1 MDQVQFYRENGY
13 WLHKEPLFDTERFRR
28 LGDLFEEL
36 LTNKDPAK
44 RADQLD
50 VPHFAEPRLFE
61 FLMADEVLDLVEPFI
76 GPHIGLW
83 SSHFICKEPAIGRA
97 TPWHE
102 DSAYWNGRMDQLDRI
117 VTVWLAIDPS
127 RRRNGCMR
135 VLPGS
140 HEGGFSEYEPVDGET
155 NTFPRQVIPEK
166 IDATQAVYFELE
178 PNECSLHDARIIH
191 GAEANT
197 SDLRR
202 CGYTMRYFS
211 LERKVIPE
219 LNDSHKVWHCRGEN
233 LAGNELAPLPT

>member
-1 MDQVQFYRENGY
+1 MDPVQFYRDNGY

-36 LTNKDPAK
+36 LTNKDPTK

-117 VTVWLAIDPS
+117 VTVWLAIDDADALNS
-127 RRRNGCMR
+127 AMK
-135 VLPGS
+135 VIPGS
-140 HEGGFSEYEPVDGET
+140 HTGHREMTTIPSAENAMSPWALSIRSGRVLRFFKLRISMTQYSEP
-155 NTFPRQVIPEK
+155 FRSM
-166 IDATQAVYFELE
+166 AA
-178 PNECSLHDARIIH
+178 ARR
-191 GAEANT
+191 E
-197 SDLRR
+197 
-202 CGYTMRYFS
+202 
-211 LERKVIPE
+211 
-219 LNDSHKVWHCRGEN
+219 
-233 LAGNELAPLPT
+233 